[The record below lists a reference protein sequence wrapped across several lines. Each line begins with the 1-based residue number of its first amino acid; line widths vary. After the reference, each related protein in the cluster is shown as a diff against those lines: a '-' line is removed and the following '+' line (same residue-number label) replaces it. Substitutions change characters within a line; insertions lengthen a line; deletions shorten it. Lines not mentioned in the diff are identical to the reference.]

1 MAMKNLFRKSD
12 FHPEKMILVTAY
24 VILIFSILTMI
35 SIISE
40 KRKIAEDF
48 CSGKKGVLIQDKSGE
63 FYCIKGK
70 SLVLLSE

>member
-1 MAMKNLFRKSD
+1 MAMKNLFLKSD

-24 VILIFSILTMI
+24 VLIIFGILTTISILY
-35 SIISE
+35 E
-40 KRKIAEDF
+40 KRKIAEDY
-48 CSGKKGVLIQDKSGE
+48 CAGKKGVLIQDKSGQ

>member
-1 MAMKNLFRKSD
+1 MAMKNLFLKSN

-24 VILIFSILTMI
+24 VILIFSILTME
-35 SIISE
+35 SILSE

-48 CSGKKGVLIQDKSGE
+48 CSGKKGVLIQDKSGQ

>member
-1 MAMKNLFRKSD
+1 MAMKNLFLKSD